1 MSKKETSVDRSM
13 VNQRVS
19 KEDIGSEYKYN
30 TKITNYSRT
39 NINESKKSFTIA
51 KLERPSLQ
59 PNAMNFELLGKSFK
73 FQTQPEGHK
82 VCVTYS
88 M

>member
-1 MSKKETSVDRSM
+1 M
-13 VNQRVS
+13 VNQRIS
-19 KEDIGSEYKYN
+19 KEDIASEYKSK
-30 TKITNYSRT
+30 TKLTNYSRT
-39 NINESKKSFTIA
+39 NTNESKKSFKIA

-59 PNAMNFELLGKSFK
+59 PNAMNFELLGKNFK